1 MITRRGCEI
10 WEGVIEDVG
19 DSRCLHMKEREQVK
33 QERYSKAQEN
43 DFQEI
48 RGNSAEHGFF

>member
-19 DSRCLHMKEREQVK
+19 DSGCLHMKEREQVK